1 MSEQW
6 EIVRR
11 RVAVA
16 GRVVDGRTGKPF
28 SGATVTITAMP
39 DAFRKKLEL
48 RAMQYGAGWSGMAE
62 RADRTRSRADGS
74 FYFLDLPDGDYHLS
88 ATLPSMGKRYG
99 TAGAEVSVSRG
110 DDGRV
115 KIAFADLALQPTVV
129 EGKIT
134 GAGQKG
140 AVVMAQVRVKGSGEQ
155 TFSDAKGH
163 YALAAVEPG
172 ERSVQAL
179 AQGYRPVVQ
188 KVSLKAAG
196 GTGTL
201 NFSLAKT
208 NS

>member
-1 MSEQW
+1 VSEQW

-11 RVAVA
+11 QVAVA

-28 SGATVTITAMP
+28 SGATVTIAAMP
-39 DAFRKKLEL
+39 DAFRRKLEL
-48 RAMQYGAGWSGMAE
+48 RAMQYGAGWNRMAE

-74 FYFLDLPDGDYHLS
+74 FYFLNLPDGDYQLS

-99 TAGAEVSVSRG
+99 TANAEVSVSRG
-110 DDGRV
+110 DDGRM
-115 KIAFADLALQPTVV
+115 KIAFVDLALQPTVV

-134 GAGQKG
+134 GTGQKG

-172 ERSVQAL
+172 ERTVLAL
-179 AQGYRPVVQ
+179 AQGYRPAVQ
-188 KVSLKAAG
+188 KVSLKTAG
-196 GTGTL
+196 RAGML
-201 NFSLAKT
+201 NFSLTKT

>member
-1 MSEQW
+1 VSEQW

-11 RVAVA
+11 QVAVA

-28 SGATVTITAMP
+28 SGATVTIAAMP
-39 DAFRKKLEL
+39 DAFRRKLEL
-48 RAMQYGAGWSGMAE
+48 RAMQFGAGWNGMAE

-74 FYFLDLPDGDYHLS
+74 FYFLNLPDGDYQLS

-99 TAGAEVSVSRG
+99 TANAEVSVSRG
-110 DDGRV
+110 DDGRM
-115 KIAFADLALQPTVV
+115 KIAFVDLALQPTVV

-140 AVVMAQVRVKGSGEQ
+140 AVVMAQVRVKGSGEK

-163 YALAAVEPG
+163 YLLAGVEPG
-172 ERSVQAL
+172 DRSVQAL
-179 AQGYRPVVQ
+179 AQGYRPAVQ
-188 KVSLKAAG
+188 RVSLKMAG
-196 GTGTL
+196 GAGTL
-201 NFSLAKT
+201 NFSLTKT